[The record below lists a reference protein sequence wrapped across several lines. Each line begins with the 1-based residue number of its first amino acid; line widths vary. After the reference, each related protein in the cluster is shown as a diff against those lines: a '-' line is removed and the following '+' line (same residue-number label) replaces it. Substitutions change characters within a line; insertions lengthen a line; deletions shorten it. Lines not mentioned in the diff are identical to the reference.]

1 MKHDIQ
7 YVQLMTNK
15 QEISVG
21 VQWDYIGVPGQKFS
35 GWSKDTECMMEG
47 GRRLSKGDNLCLLC
61 LPYTPP
67 RKMP

>member
-35 GWSKDTECMMEG
+35 G
-47 GRRLSKGDNLCLLC
+47 
-61 LPYTPP
+61 
-67 RKMP
+67 